1 MKGLGLGIVAVA
13 FLMWQPVRAE
23 GAPFCVVTNH
33 GENCWYYDANQCRSQ
48 AARQGG
54 MCVLNQ
60 QRAQPSPVLNAFEHI
75 SAAGEAGR
83 RSRQERERHAAE
95 LRLLEAQT
103 RAVASQ
109 GQGSL
114 VFYKCPPDGGQPEYT
129 EVPRVG
135 CIVIQV
141 GP

>member
-1 MKGLGLGIVAVA
+1 M
-13 FLMWQPVRAE
+13 
-23 GAPFCVVTNH
+23 
-33 GENCWYYDANQCRSQ
+33 
-48 AARQGG
+48 
-54 MCVLNQ
+54 LNQ